1 MMTSE
6 STDDMDRI
14 RLAVSAAGDVG
25 YDWDLVTD
33 QIRWSGPVLRLF
45 AAEEMTGYDTGEG
58 YHGRVNPED
67 LPARLKSLSDHYISQ
82 DVFDCEYRVRQADGG
97 FCWVHDRGRAEF
109 SAGGEP
115 VRLRGVLRLVTRR
128 KQHEAQLLQLANYD
142 DLTNH
147 LNRTRLREAL
157 HQAVV
162 HGRRYGMLGAY
173 MTVGIDKLSLINS
186 AFGYLTADA
195 VIVAAGQ
202 RLARVVRDTDT
213 IGRVGGDTFGII
225 LSHCPEA
232 EMARVA
238 EKILAIFRD
247 HPIETPSGSIHCSVS
262 IGGVAFPSY
271 VQSSYE
277 AMTRAESA
285 LQEAKRRGRDC
296 FWAYRV
302 TEAQR
307 RDHREFMTIGE
318 QVKEAMRDDRL
329 LFAYQPVVRADDHTT
344 DFYECLLR
352 MRGPGG
358 NIVPAG
364 VFVPVIERL
373 GLTREMDRR
382 VLELAVAELR
392 SHPSVR
398 LALNISAFTAVD
410 HGWLR
415 SLVALVGHDPDVA
428 RRLTVEI
435 TETAA
440 IQDIEESARFVA
452 TVRELGCRVALDD
465 FGAGFT
471 SFRHLKQ
478 LTVDIVKI
486 DGSFVRDIAR
496 SEDNRVFVRTI
507 VGLAHN
513 FGLATV
519 AECVETAADA
529 AILAAEDVDCL
540 QGWHF
545 ARPSIDRPWLA
556 GADETAPWPRR
567 AAAGGPAPVA
577 GVSAVA
583 AGARLR

>member
-1 MMTSE
+1 MTTE
-6 STDDMDRI
+6 PTDELDCLSQAMG
-14 RLAVSAAGDVG
+14 AAGDVA
-25 YDWDLVTD
+25 YDWDLVD
-33 QIRWSGPVLRLF
+33 DRIRWSGPVHRLF
-45 AAEEMTGYDTGEG
+45 ATDDLVGYGRGEE

-67 LPARLKSLSDHYISQ
+67 LPGRLKALSVHYIAR
-82 DVFDCEYRVRQADGG
+82 DTFDCEYRVRQADGG

-128 KQHEAQLLQLANYD
+128 KQHEAQLLQQANFD

-147 LNRTRLREAL
+147 LNRTRLRETL

-162 HGRRYGMLGAY
+162 HSRRYGLPGAFL
-173 MTVGIDKLSLINS
+173 TVGIDKLSLINS

-202 RLARVVRDTDT
+202 RLGRVVRGSDT

-238 EKILAIFRD
+238 EKILSVFRD
-247 HPIETPSGSIHCSVS
+247 HPIETPSGPIHCTVS

-277 AMTRAESA
+277 AMTRSESA
-285 LQEAKRRGRDC
+285 LQEAKRRGRDG

-318 QVKEAMRDDRL
+318 QVKDALREDRL
-329 LFAYQPVVRADDHTT
+329 CFAYQPVVDADAHTT
-344 DFYECLLR
+344 ELYECLLR
-352 MRGPGG
+352 MRGREGE
-358 NIVPAG
+358 IVPAG

-373 GLTREMDRR
+373 GLVREMDRK
-382 VLELAVAELR
+382 VLDLAVAELR
-392 SHPSVR
+392 AHPSVR
-398 LALNISAFTAVD
+398 LALNISGFTAVD

-415 SLVALVGHDPDVA
+415 DLVSLVGHDADVA

-440 IQDIEESARFVA
+440 IQDIDESARFVA

-486 DGSFVRDIAR
+486 DGAFVRDIAK

-507 VGLAHN
+507 VDLAHN
-513 FGLATV
+513 FGLGTV
-519 AECVETAADA
+519 AECVETAEDA
-529 AILAAEDVDCL
+529 AILAEEHVDWL

-545 ARPSIDRPWLA
+545 AKPSLDRPWLD
-556 GADETAPWPRR
+556 GDDTAPWPRPKPDT
-567 AAAGGPAPVA
+567 ATGLAAPVA
-577 GVSAVA
+577 AV
-583 AGARLR
+583 GGGFARIG